1 MPYLYMRLY
10 NLFVILFLF
19 TSHVFGQSF
28 AQGIIYDQNDNSIT
42 NVLVTVSGTENTSF
56 SDDNGKFIL
65 KYYNEE
71 TPVIFSHPD
80 YDTLKITLKP
90 YENRII
96 YMQSI
101 VRTNDYH
108 LGFMAGFID
117 FGNKNKNKN
126 LENMPYFLGESD
138 VNRQL
143 QMLPGIEQGTEGYS
157 NLFVRGGDVDQNLIL
172 YNGTPIYNPNHLFG
186 ISSTFHHK
194 SIKNTKVH
202 KGLSSA
208 RFGGRVSSYI
218 ELESEKTSNYSGLD
232 GEFEMTPLNA
242 GIYISSINKGKGFFT
257 LAARRSWLDLLTPP
271 ESRQNSIN
279 ANIYDIQMN
288 FGKVLENQ
296 DEIEFNFM
304 NTRDFYFISLQ
315 DDSVQNPSNTRISG
329 FTLRWSNFLSSVKYK
344 QKLSLVLS
352 AEHQLYYSG
361 YQAKSKLKE
370 ELFDVNI
377 RTIPTTERELL
388 RGIRDIGM
396 NSDWTYHRDNK
407 NTIHFGLQ
415 SSSRFFQPGK
425 MTYTSVGYPS
435 IDDIETVYGNEK
447 YVGSSEIAIYA
458 EDRLRVNADLIFDLG
473 FRQVHYA
480 FDGFSKFAFEPRIHG
495 TYYLDNQDVFKFG
508 YNRHNQFIGQLN
520 IGTTG
525 SPDNIWV
532 PATELAKPRKVD
544 ILELSYERKIG
555 NQYAASFNLYSK
567 TLRNLVEV
575 SNLSD
580 AGDPELDWQSSVVF
594 GSGRSY
600 GGEFFIQKSRGDIT
614 GWLSYAYSRSFRDF
628 EDLDDDEY
636 EYSFDR
642 PHMFKAYLNF
652 TNPISDWNF
661 GINYIIGSGQL
672 FTLPIGKFRDI
683 NGNTQLEYNALN
695 NYRSNTY
702 QRLDISVIR
711 LNNSYGLEQEWRFYL
726 YNALGNKNPLNVA
739 AVFDNTNF
747 SQVQID
753 RAYLAYVPGVAYIVK
768 F

>member
-1 MPYLYMRLY
+1 MRLY

-19 TSHVFGQSF
+19 TFHVFGQSF
-28 AQGIIYDQNDNSIT
+28 AQGIIYDQDDNSIT
-42 NVLVTVSGTENTSF
+42 NVQVTVSGTKNTSF

-96 YMQSI
+96 YMQSG

-194 SIKNTKVH
+194 SIKNTRIH

-296 DEIEFNFM
+296 DEIVPF
-304 NTRDFYFISLQ
+304 SL
-315 DDSVQNPSNTRISG
+315 NENRGGI
-329 FTLRWSNFLSSVKYK
+329 
-344 QKLSLVLS
+344 
-352 AEHQLYYSG
+352 
-361 YQAKSKLKE
+361 
-370 ELFDVNI
+370 
-377 RTIPTTERELL
+377 LL
-388 RGIRDIGM
+388 I
-396 NSDWTYHRDNK
+396 
-407 NTIHFGLQ
+407 
-415 SSSRFFQPGK
+415 
-425 MTYTSVGYPS
+425 
-435 IDDIETVYGNEK
+435 
-447 YVGSSEIAIYA
+447 
-458 EDRLRVNADLIFDLG
+458 
-473 FRQVHYA
+473 
-480 FDGFSKFAFEPRIHG
+480 
-495 TYYLDNQDVFKFG
+495 
-508 YNRHNQFIGQLN
+508 
-520 IGTTG
+520 
-525 SPDNIWV
+525 
-532 PATELAKPRKVD
+532 
-544 ILELSYERKIG
+544 
-555 NQYAASFNLYSK
+555 
-567 TLRNLVEV
+567 
-575 SNLSD
+575 
-580 AGDPELDWQSSVVF
+580 
-594 GSGRSY
+594 
-600 GGEFFIQKSRGDIT
+600 
-614 GWLSYAYSRSFRDF
+614 
-628 EDLDDDEY
+628 
-636 EYSFDR
+636 
-642 PHMFKAYLNF
+642 
-652 TNPISDWNF
+652 
-661 GINYIIGSGQL
+661 
-672 FTLPIGKFRDI
+672 
-683 NGNTQLEYNALN
+683 
-695 NYRSNTY
+695 
-702 QRLDISVIR
+702 
-711 LNNSYGLEQEWRFYL
+711 
-726 YNALGNKNPLNVA
+726 
-739 AVFDNTNF
+739 
-747 SQVQID
+747 
-753 RAYLAYVPGVAYIVK
+753 
-768 F
+768 